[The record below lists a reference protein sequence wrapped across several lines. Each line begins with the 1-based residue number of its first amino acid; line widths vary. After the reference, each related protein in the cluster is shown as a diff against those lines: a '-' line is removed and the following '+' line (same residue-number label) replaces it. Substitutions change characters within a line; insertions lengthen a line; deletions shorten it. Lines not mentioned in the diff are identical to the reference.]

1 MTEKIEGAPSYF
13 LSKVPN
19 DAEGRAFMESMRK
32 YRNPAYH
39 IRCRG
44 NGRNEAAKAAG
55 LKFNQS
61 SPLEHAKEFRVYIH
75 INPAY
80 EVPWGAP
87 GRYEGQQSAYE
98 DAEKR
103 SKREFD
109 QAIADEINRQ
119 ANRNYEKGYEAGKNA
134 DEKFSSDSMDAACQD
149 AYKKGQDDLR
159 KRMSETRPFNIG
171 DLNDKFNQGVAT
183 GRAAM
188 MDEMKSAFTTIMEI
202 FK

>member
-1 MTEKIEGAPSYF
+1 MTEKQKVPKYFLHEVPNTDDGRAF
-13 LSKVPN
+13 LSKL
-19 DAEGRAFMESMRK
+19 RAF
-32 YRNPAYH
+32 RNPAYR
-39 IRCRG
+39 IRVRG
-44 NGRNEAAKAAG
+44 SGRNEAAKEAG
-55 LKFNQS
+55 LKFAQS
-61 SPLEHAKEFRVYIH
+61 TPLEHAAHVRVYIEP
-75 INPAY
+75 NTEFY
-80 EVPWGAP
+80 EADWP
-87 GRYEGQQSAYE
+87 GRSEGWHDGYKAGTN
-98 DAEKR
+98 KV
-103 SKREFD
+103 KVEFD
-109 QAIADEINRQ
+109 ADIAEEINRQ
-119 ANRNYEKGYEAGKNA
+119 AKRNYEKGYEAGKNA